1 MIRRPPRSTL
11 TDTLFPYT
19 TLFRSALG
27 LLAETLP
34 QALAAAVVGEGEE
47 LRLVEADERSLQ
59 HAGKAEIVV
68 RQQQHAAERDQVHPG
83 ELLGEAHAVDTGDRN
98 AQHFQ
103 FATQGAQEDIATTH
117 QHHDAAGPH
126 APNDRKTRVA
136 GKRGSESKET
146 GG

>member
-68 RQQQHAAERDQVHPG
+68 RQQQPAAERDQVHHG

-103 FATQGAQEDIATTH
+103 FAPQGVQEDMATTN
-117 QHHDAAGPH
+117 QHHDVAGPH
-126 APNDRKTRVA
+126 APPAPRKRADGTFGA
-136 GKRGSESKET
+136 PAAE
-146 GG
+146 